1 MENLEIDTETLA
13 EQPWEETLEV
23 LTADMNP
30 ENIDICLLTDRYREY
45 ISELEDFDL
54 EIPAKAVRIS
64 AALLRMKTLAL
75 AGDYQEEEQQEPENP
90 MDFEEDEMIEEEE
103 IQEDEEPDLEVG
115 PDLEVPVKAKPK
127 RRMSLNELKD
137 ALDDA
142 MEVKEKREERRELRE
157 EMDDP
162 VDIDEKS
169 LNEKINSL
177 FSRLNG
183 LVGSSKEKVKFDQLL
198 ESKDQEE
205 QIEKFLHVLHLEND
219 RKVDCI
225 QDEWLG
231 ELEVKPREEEKAAN

>member
-1 MENLEIDTETLA
+1 MDEMDISTETLA

-23 LTADMNP
+23 LTADMDP
-30 ENIDICLLTDRYREY
+30 QNIDIALLTDRYREY
-45 ISELEDFDL
+45 ISELEEFDL
-54 EIPAKAVRIS
+54 EVPAKAVRIS
-64 AALLRMKTLAL
+64 SALLRMKTLAL
-75 AGDYQEEEQQEPENP
+75 AGDYAEEEQQEPENP
-90 MDFEEDEMIEEEE
+90 MDFEEEDFIEEEE
-103 IQEDEEPDLEVG
+103 VEDDEPDIEVG
-115 PDLEVPVKAKPK
+115 PDIEVPVKPKPK
-127 RRMSLNELKD
+127 RRMSLDELKN

-142 MEVKEKREERRELRE
+142 MDVKERREERQQRRE

-162 VDIDEKS
+162 VDIDEES
-169 LNEKINSL
+169 LEEKINSL
-177 FSRLNG
+177 FSRLSG

-198 ESKDQEE
+198 ESGDQEE